1 MFTCP
6 TVRVPGCQRHILVIS
21 VSYAQNIQCVFE
33 ELNAFG
39 LAFQQGVQTCFEHHV
54 ICHASGHALGC
65 HAKNWWLEH
74 ETEQSSEGL
83 DASQLAFIMKF
94 LGSFLQE

>member
-1 MFTCP
+1 M
-6 TVRVPGCQRHILVIS
+6 
-21 VSYAQNIQCVFE
+21 SYAQNIQCVFE

-65 HAKNWWLEH
+65 HAKN
-74 ETEQSSEGL
+74 
-83 DASQLAFIMKF
+83 
-94 LGSFLQE
+94 